1 MEGKVQQ
8 AVRLEKESQGLVQE
22 QQLQFPIL
30 EPDELQDLTK
40 IQSGGFGDI
49 YRGWSPR
56 LGKDVAVK
64 IIRGAGEF
72 SKQLMREARMMQRAQ
87 HPYILQL
94 LGLYKKVEGEYK
106 QFGLIV
112 EYMAIGSLYS
122 LFQKVTP
129 KSLPW
134 PLRFQILNQVAI
146 GMRYLHHELQPPLL
160 HLDLKP
166 KNVLLNESLNI
177 QLTDFGLSKIRDAS
191 SSSGTFTGGT
201 LAYMPPEA
209 LKDIHNKPQEPF
221 DVYSFL
227 HLSLGACAE
236 RIKILIPKGQRP
248 DENVLDGLGDIKML
262 PEARSLMVACWSE
275 VPSARPS
282 FQVCVWKTR
291 EIFSVYKSDIDD
303 AVRTV
308 RDRLKNSSA
317 EESKIKASFTTVQDE
332 IEVSLPDSGSCKP
345 KSEHMAPKDL
355 KEGSTFLL
363 KHRMAIV
370 QRLMTIESILECLLQ
385 EGIINNGDHQ
395 FIISD
400 ANCAEKIRRTLDMIL
415 RKGKKSS
422 TRLYQLLAEKEPL
435 LVQSL
440 QSQTD

>member
-177 QLTDFGLSKIRDAS
+177 QLRNFNLVCTCSTRA
-191 SSSGTFTGGT
+191 
-201 LAYMPPEA
+201 
-209 LKDIHNKPQEPF
+209 IH
-221 DVYSFL
+221 SFL